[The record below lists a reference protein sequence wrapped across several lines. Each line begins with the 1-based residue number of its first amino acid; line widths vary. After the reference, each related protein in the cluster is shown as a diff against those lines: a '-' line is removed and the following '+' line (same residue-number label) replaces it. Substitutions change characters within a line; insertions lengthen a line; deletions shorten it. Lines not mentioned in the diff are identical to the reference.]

1 MSLGPCLS
9 MPPLPSAVPATLR
22 WITGCIPL
30 SRHARSVGICLIPD
44 AVGMPGSIFRSPRK
58 TGAVLLVQAQEAVDQ
73 AVVGAH
79 GEVEVL
85 EVEVLIVA
93 V

>member
-30 SRHARSVGICLIPD
+30 SRHARSVGICLIP
-44 AVGMPGSIFRSPRK
+44 AAARMLVSIFRSPRK
-58 TGAVLLVQAQEAVDQ
+58 SEGRVLLVQTQKAVDQ

-79 GEVEVL
+79 GE
-85 EVEVLIVA
+85 I
-93 V
+93 

>member
-9 MPPLPSAVPATLR
+9 MPPLPSAVPVASR
-22 WITGCIPL
+22 WITSCILL
-30 SRHARSVGICLIPD
+30 SRHARSVGICLIPA
-44 AVGMPGSIFRSPRK
+44 AVRMPGSIFRSPRK
-58 TGAVLLVQAQEAVDQ
+58 SEGVLLVQTQKAVDQ

-79 GEVEVL
+79 GEIQVL